1 MGSTKGKIKYVLSK
15 EFKFDAA
22 HRIINNYTGKCSD
35 FHGHCWIVVVYI
47 EGYELDERN
56 MLMDFNEIKV
66 LKEWINKNLDHSTI
80 LWEKDPMISILKEQ
94 SQKVFSTKLNP
105 TSEHIAQII
114 LDKAISLFNNSRIRV
129 ESVEVRE
136 SRTSSARIYPVD

>member
-1 MGSTKGKIKYVLSK
+1 MGGTKGKIKYILSK

-35 FHGHCWIVVVYI
+35 FHGHCWVVVVYI

-66 LKEWINKNLDHSTI
+66 LREWINENLDHTSI
-80 LWEKDPMISILKEQ
+80 LWEKDPMLSYLKEN

-114 LDKAISLFNNSRIRV
+114 LEKAISLFNNLRIRV
-129 ESVEVRE
+129 ESVEVKE
-136 SRTSSARIYPVD
+136 SCTSSARVYPVD

>member
-1 MGSTKGKIKYVLSK
+1 MGGNKGKIKYILSK

-22 HRIINNYTGKCSD
+22 HRIINNYSGKCTD
-35 FHGHCWIVVVYI
+35 FHGHCWAVIVYI

-66 LKEWINKNLDHSTI
+66 LREWIIENLDHSSI
-80 LWEKDPMISILKEQ
+80 LWEKDPMLPYLKEN

-105 TSEHIAQII
+105 TSEHLAQII
-114 LDKAISLFNNSRIRV
+114 LEKAISLFNNSRIRV
-129 ESVEVRE
+129 ESVEVKE
-136 SRTSSARIYPVD
+136 SRTSSARVYPAD